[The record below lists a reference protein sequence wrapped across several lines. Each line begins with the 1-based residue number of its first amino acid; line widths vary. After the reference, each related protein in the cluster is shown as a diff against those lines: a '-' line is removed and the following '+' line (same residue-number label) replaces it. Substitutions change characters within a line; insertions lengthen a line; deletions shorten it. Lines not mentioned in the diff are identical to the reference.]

1 MKKVNLLQA
10 MLSSLGGAPVVGNG
24 DPVLSLFDVP
34 RGIESIGKV
43 GAARSKDGTHASARR
58 AALKTSRRK
67 AARIAARRNGHA

>member
-1 MKKVNLLQA
+1 MKKVDMLQA

-24 DPVLSLFDVP
+24 GVAASFFDGP

-58 AALKTSRRK
+58 AALKASRRK
-67 AARIAARRNGHA
+67 AARIAARRNRHA